1 MSLFLQDKHNI
12 NTVSLMINF
21 MRIRL
26 RSKTQRLSG
35 PRLHSNVLAS
45 YTQTLYIKTLY

>member
-1 MSLFLQDKHNI
+1 MSFFLQDKHNI
-12 NTVSLMINF
+12 STVTLMINF
-21 MRIRL
+21 ML
-26 RSKTQRLSG
+26 RSKTKRLSG